1 MEKDYLNDL
10 VFSHKDGTLLCS
22 LYKRWDVGVRKWGWV
37 HLLEGFKVAS
47 FMGARVSSEHANL
60 TAPLK
65 LPSSS
70 FVDARG
76 ARIVVGSSAGIWCF
90 LVLDLIGMDGGSVF
104 SLSWL
109 LIAVAGDLWQS
120 SLPDCLRWHVLK
132 HSSQFHEV

>member
-1 MEKDYLNDL
+1 
-10 VFSHKDGTLLCS
+10 
-22 LYKRWDVGVRKWGWV
+22 
-37 HLLEGFKVAS
+37 
-47 FMGARVSSEHANL
+47 MGARVSSEQANL

-76 ARIVVGSSAGIWCF
+76 ARIVVGSSAGRWCF

-132 HSSQFHEV
+132 HNSQFHEV